1 MRPTSEP
8 ACSNGQP
15 SFNGRD
21 KVGACDLFS
30 KSLISDVRGQGEG
43 NYETR
48 CAIISKALDDPKRSF
63 HYDLKIKEII
73 VAEIAAACNCDGVV
87 PGASSPVGATGA
99 AQAGAAASCAS
110 AGWFAAT
117 ANVPDARP
125 QTIALI
131 TPRMPALCQQL
142 YLFEYI
148 ELPAATTTHQGL
160 FEVRHSDS
168 PSGASST
175 SAARDAG
182 GSLAAFLCT
191 RKAAG
196 CTQLRYLIT

>member
-30 KSLISDVRGQGEG
+30 KSLISDVRGQGEA

-48 CAIISKALDDPKRSF
+48 CSIISKALDDPKRSF

-131 TPRMPALCQQL
+131 ILRMSAPANSYI
-142 YLFEYI
+142 YLNI
-148 ELPAATTTHQGL
+148 SNCRLRPLPIRGCSRCVTVTA
-160 FEVRHSDS
+160 

-182 GSLAAFLCT
+182 AAFLCART
-191 RKAAG
+191 APG
-196 CTQLRYLIT
+196 CTQLRY

>member
-1 MRPTSEP
+1 LQQWT
-8 ACSNGQP
+8 A

-30 KSLISDVRGQGEG
+30 KSLISDVRGQGEA

-131 TPRMPALCQQL
+131 ILRMSAPANSYIYLNISNCRLRPLPIRGCSRCVTVTARQEQVQHQRRATPA
-142 YLFEYI
+142 
-148 ELPAATTTHQGL
+148 
-160 FEVRHSDS
+160 
-168 PSGASST
+168 
-175 SAARDAG
+175 
-182 GSLAAFLCT
+182 LAAFLCART
-191 RKAAG
+191 APG
-196 CTQLRYLIT
+196 CTQLRY

>member
-1 MRPTSEP
+1 
-8 ACSNGQP
+8 
-15 SFNGRD
+15 
-21 KVGACDLFS
+21 
-30 KSLISDVRGQGEG
+30 
-43 NYETR
+43 
-48 CAIISKALDDPKRSF
+48 
-63 HYDLKIKEII
+63 
-73 VAEIAAACNCDGVV
+73 
-87 PGASSPVGATGA
+87 
-99 AQAGAAASCAS
+99 
-110 AGWFAAT
+110 
-117 ANVPDARP
+117 
-125 QTIALI
+125 
-131 TPRMPALCQQL
+131 MPALCQQL

-196 CTQLRYLIT
+196 CTPVFNYLNHKGLLPLIFWEGNYSMIGLDRTPFRKADAAP